1 MVCEEIKDLTFK
13 VFTDAELYELLI
25 DRNAKNPWKR
35 FDSLNGIKYFRPDD
49 IFPYLAKEDEKH
61 IYFCSMHKN
70 KIVGMIKLK
79 VGGTESLFHTGW
91 KNWICFISILPE
103 YQGKGISRK
112 LIQAMFKYAKE
123 KKLNILSSSYSNE
136 GFIKIRKVL
145 REESKNYSVD
155 FLDTDRTIE

>member
-1 MVCEEIKDLTFK
+1 MVCEKVVITVK
-13 VFTDAELYELLI
+13 VFTDAELYELLV
-25 DRNAKNPWKR
+25 DRDAENPWKR
-35 FDSLNGIKYFRPDD
+35 FDSLNGIKYFDSD
-49 IFPYLAKEDEKH
+49 NIFPYLSKEDEKH
-61 IYFCSMHKN
+61 IYFCLMHKN

-91 KNWICFISILPE
+91 KNWICFVSILPE

-123 KKLNILSSSYSNE
+123 KNLNILSSGYSSE
-136 GFIKIRKVL
+136 GFLKIRKVL